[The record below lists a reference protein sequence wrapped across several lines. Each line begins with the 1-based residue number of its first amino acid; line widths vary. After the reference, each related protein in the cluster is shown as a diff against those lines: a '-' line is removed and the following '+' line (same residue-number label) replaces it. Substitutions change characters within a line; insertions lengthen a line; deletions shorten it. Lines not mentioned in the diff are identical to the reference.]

1 MSIVFLL
8 TVVALIFV
16 FVLVPLTVG
25 ITLLIVFSTRKK
37 QPLQTEP
44 LPEEQTTH
52 TKGHSLAQILKEQR
66 IRCNMTQDFVAEQ
79 LDVTRQAVSKWE
91 NGTSEPSTGNLLSLA
106 RLYGVD
112 AGELLKNVN
121 PNG

>member
-8 TVVALIFV
+8 LLIALGVLFI
-16 FVLVPLTVG
+16 LVPLIVG
-25 ITLLIVFSTRKK
+25 AVVLIVVSQRKNRPQQAPPSPGK
-37 QPLQTEP
+37 PQELCEHQT
-44 LPEEQTTH
+44 
-52 TKGHSLAQILKEQR
+52 LAQVLKAHR
-66 IRCNMTQDFVAEQ
+66 VRCNMTQDFVAEQ